1 MKTHVYGLCILLS
14 LFIQPLAAD
23 GQTFGI
29 ESPGK
34 DIYVLINTKDSLSAR
49 VFFRNS
55 FLMEVSDLLMHIRG
69 VGDIGRGAVVDGH
82 LAMTIDTAFIPVVR
96 QKSERIT
103 DRYNELAIRFR
114 GGYSVIFRVYDNG
127 FAYRFN
133 TRLDGE
139 ITVEDER
146 CRMIFPDQSHLY
158 FPEEKSFFSHN
169 ERAYLYLPLDS
180 IVPGRFCSLPALVE
194 SPGGTKILL
203 TESSLED
210 YPGMWLTGNGDH
222 TLRPIFPAYPEKT
235 EQTRDR
241 DVKVVERLDYIAKTV
256 GTRDFPW
263 RILMIAT
270 KDGDLIINQLPW
282 LLSSPCRIK
291 DPSWIRPGKV
301 AWDWWNDNNIYGV
314 DFKSGINTTTYKYY
328 IDFASAHG
336 IEYVILDEGWYRL
349 GDLLDVNPEINVE
362 ELVNYGKTKNVG
374 IILWVIWKTLDDQ
387 LKEAL
392 DQFEAWGV
400 KGIKVDFMQRDDQP
414 MVEYYWKIAREA
426 ASRKLLVDF
435 HGAYKP
441 SGLNRAWPNV
451 LTGEG
456 VRGLEWN
463 KWSDVITPEHDVT
476 LPFIRMAA
484 GPMDYTPGAMLNA
497 QQEQFHPVFDRPMSQ
512 GTRCHQLAMYVVFE
526 SPLQMLADSPS
537 NYLKEGQCMEFL
549 SEVPA
554 VWDETVVLDAKVGDY
569 VIVARRSG
577 AQWYLGGMTDWSPR
591 EFTIDLSFLSG
602 ETFEYDLYQDGMN
615 SDRFAGDYT
624 KTTGRISSHD
634 RLTVR
639 MSPGGGVAA
648 VFSPTGK

>member
-1 MKTHVYGLCILLS
+1 MLLL

-23 GQTFGI
+23 SQTFGI

-49 VFFRNS
+49 IFFQDV
-55 FLMEVSDLLMHIRG
+55 FLMEVSDLSMRIRDK
-69 VGDIGRGAVVDGH
+69 GDIGRGAVMDGH
-82 LAMTIDTAFIPVVR
+82 LAMAIDTAFVPVVR
-96 QKSERIT
+96 QKSERIA
-103 DRYNELAIRFR
+103 DRYNELAIRFK

-133 TRLDGE
+133 THFTGD
-139 ITVEDER
+139 IIVENER
-146 CRMIFPDQSHLY
+146 CRMIFPDQTHIY
-158 FPEEKSFFSHN
+158 FPEEESFFSHN
-169 ERAYLYLPLDS
+169 ERAYLYLPVDS
-180 IVPGRFCSLPALVE
+180 IAPGRFCSLPALLE
-194 SPGGTKILL
+194 SPVGTKILL

-222 TLRPIFPAYPEKT
+222 TLRTLFPAYPEKA
-235 EQTRDR
+235 EQKRDR
-241 DVKVVERLDYIAKTV
+241 DVSVVERFDHIARTS

-263 RILMIAT
+263 RIMMIA
-270 KDGDLIINQLPW
+270 KSDGDLITNQLPW
-282 LLSSPCRIK
+282 LLSSSCQIE
-291 DPSWIRPGKV
+291 DPSWIKPGKV
-301 AWDWWNDNNIYGV
+301 AWDWWNANNIYGV
-314 DFKSGINTTTYKYY
+314 DFKSGINTQTYKYF

-349 GDLLDVNPEINVE
+349 GNLLDVIPEINVE
-362 ELVNYGKTKNVG
+362 ELVSYGKEKNVG

-387 LKEAL
+387 LQEAL
-392 DQFEAWGV
+392 DRFAAWGV

-451 LTGEG
+451 LTSEG

-463 KWSDVITPEHDVT
+463 KWSDAITPEHDVT

-497 QQEQFHPVFDRPMSQ
+497 QQPQFHPVFDRPMSQ
-512 GTRCHQLAMYVVFE
+512 GTRCHQLAMYVVYE

-537 NYLKEGQCMEFL
+537 NYLKEEQCMEFL
-549 SEVPA
+549 SEVPT
-554 VWDETVVLDAKVGDY
+554 VWDETVVLNAKVADY
-569 VIVARRSG
+569 VIVARRKG
-577 AQWYLGGMTDWSPR
+577 TRWFLGGMTDWSTR
-591 EFTIDLSFLSG
+591 EFKIDMSFLSG
-602 ETFEYDLYQDGMN
+602 DTFEYDIYQDGVN
-615 SDRFAGDYT
+615 SDRYAGDFT
-624 KTTGRISSHD
+624 RTTGRISSHD
-634 RLTVR
+634 QLTVR

-648 VFSPTGK
+648 VFSVTGK